1 MDNINEI
8 SLEILPESYKYIA
21 ELIGLKKAVLILKHF
36 GGSTIYIPKID
47 SYNRHTRNIKI
58 AKDYRSGMT
67 YSQIAVKYDLTSVRI
82 RSIISSCLR

>member
-21 ELIGLKKAVLILKHF
+21 ELIGLKKAILILKHF

-47 SYNRHTRNIKI
+47 SYNRHTRNMKI
-58 AKDYRSGMT
+58 INDYKSGLT
-67 YSQIAVKYDLTSVRI
+67 YSQLAAKYDLTSVRI
-82 RSIISSCLR
+82 RSIISSK

>member
-1 MDNINEI
+1 MDNIQEI
-8 SLEILPESYKYIA
+8 SLEILPEGYKYIA
-21 ELIGLKKAVLILKHF
+21 ELIGLKKATLVLKHF

-47 SYNRHTRNIKI
+47 GHNRHTRNLKI
-58 AKDYRSGMT
+58 VDDYRSGMT